1 MSAAPADTPQS
12 MRLPVADARQS
23 WQLARRLLHARRWA
37 LAGTTGLLLAGSAA
51 ALIVPPALGWI
62 VDAVISGAGMARIGA
77 YAAII
82 VAAGIVS
89 ALLLRWGG
97 HLLVQ
102 CLQSALAEL
111 REAVFAAAVRLDQ
124 GTVEDA
130 GTSDVVSRVTG
141 DVEAITAAV
150 SDVLPRF
157 VQAGFTIVLTAVG
170 LSLLDPWLAL
180 AALVA
185 VPVQAATTVWFLRR
199 SRPLYHRLR
208 REESDRGQAIIEAI
222 TGADTVIAH
231 GVQPAHLSR
240 IAERSLTAVETGR
253 EAIKARN
260 RFNAGLNVAEFLGLA
275 AILTTGYWLSVT
287 AGLTVGAVTAAAL
300 FFHRLFA
307 PIGALLSSID
317 DLQRA
322 AAGLGRLVG
331 VLLAHPEPVARDEI
345 ADAGVRLRGVTYR
358 YRVDAPD
365 ALDEV
370 DLDLPAGSTT
380 LLVGVSGSGKS
391 TLAQLIAG
399 VLSPRSGAV
408 LVGGIPATRAG
419 HAGRRAVL
427 LVTQDTH
434 LFTGSLADNLRLAAP
449 EATDATLWRALDAVA
464 AGWTH
469 DLAEGLDTSLGHDLD
484 DARLQQLALAR
495 VLLADP
501 PVVVL
506 DEVTAHGGAG
516 GSLDA
521 AVQAAVRGRTAVIVA
536 HRFGQAQMA
545 DRIVVLDGG
554 HIQEQGS
561 HVDLLSSPDG
571 AYARLHTAAHS
582 VASPCHRHD
591 SATPSALPDADN
603 A

>member
-1 MSAAPADTPQS
+1 MSARASLAPQPA
-12 MRLPVADARQS
+12 RLPVADARRS
-23 WQLARRLLHARRWA
+23 WQHARRLLHARRWA
-37 LAGTTGLLLAGSAA
+37 LAGTTGSLLAGSAA
-51 ALIVPPALGWI
+51 ALVVPPALGWI
-62 VDAVISGAGMARIGA
+62 VDGVIGGASMARIGA
-77 YAAII
+77 YAGII
-82 VAAGIVS
+82 VAAGVVS

-97 HLLVQ
+97 QLLVH
-102 CLQSALAEL
+102 CLQGALAEL

-157 VQAGFTIVLTAVG
+157 VQAGFTIILTAVG

-185 VPVQAATTVWFLRR
+185 VPVQAVTTLWFLRR

-231 GVQPAHLSR
+231 GVQPAHLGR
-240 IAERSLTAVETGR
+240 IADRSLAAVETGR

-260 RFNAGLNVAEFLGLA
+260 RFNAGLNAAEFLGLA
-275 AILTTGYWLSVT
+275 AILTAGYWQSVT
-287 AGLTVGAVTAAAL
+287 AGLTVGSVTAAAL

-331 VLLAHPEPVARDEI
+331 VLLAHPEPVARDDI
-345 ADAGVRLRGVTYR
+345 ADAGVRLRGASHR
-358 YRVDAPD
+358 YRADAPD
-365 ALDEV
+365 AVREV

-391 TLAQLIAG
+391 TLAQLVAG
-399 VLSPRSGAV
+399 VLVPRSGEV
-408 LVGGIPATRAG
+408 LVGGVPAARAG
-419 HAGRRAVL
+419 RAGRRAVL

-434 LFTGSLADNLRLAAP
+434 LFTGSLADNLRLADP
-449 EATDATLWRALDAVA
+449 DASDAALWQALDAVA
-464 AGWTH
+464 ADWTR
-469 DLAEGLDTSLGHDLD
+469 DLRGGLEAPLGPDLD
-484 DARLQQLALAR
+484 DARIQQIALAR

-506 DEVTAHGGAG
+506 DEATAHGGTG
-516 GSLDA
+516 GVLDA
-521 AVQAAVRGRTAVIVA
+521 AVEAVVRGRTAVVVA
-536 HRFGQAQMA
+536 HRFSQALTA
-545 DRIVVLDGG
+545 DEIVVLEGG
-554 HIQEQGS
+554 RVLERGTHA
-561 HVDLLSSPDG
+561 DLLRSPTG
-571 AYARLHTAAHS
+571 AYARLHAAAHP
-582 VASPCHRHD
+582 VASPCPRHD
-591 SATPSALPDADN
+591 VGAPTTTLPR
-603 A
+603 